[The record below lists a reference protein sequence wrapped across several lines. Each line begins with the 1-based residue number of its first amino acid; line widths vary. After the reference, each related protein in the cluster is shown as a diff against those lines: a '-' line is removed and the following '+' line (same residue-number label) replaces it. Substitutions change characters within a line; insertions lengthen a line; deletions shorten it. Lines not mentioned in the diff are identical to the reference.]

1 MQFLSLHN
9 LHALNV
15 KAGTRTVSLLLVNVT
30 CGRRRRV
37 LSSCVLCLLILIGVS
52 DLHLVPT
59 EISLLSTRDGK
70 YKQLFDVVTLFT
82 WSLLLLPAGVA
93 NSEPLGAN
101 FLPAVV

>member
-1 MQFLSLHN
+1 MLPVDGAGVCFLP
-9 LHALNV
+9 A
-15 KAGTRTVSLLLVNVT
+15 
-30 CGRRRRV
+30 C
-37 LSSCVLCLLILIGVS
+37 CLLILIGVS

-82 WSLLLLPAGVA
+82 WSLLLFPAGVA